1 MGMQAR
7 VKTRL
12 SSPLLENASQAVGRH
27 RVSARGDEERVATR
41 IAQKRRTPLSHVT
54 VHGFERDGIQ
64 RDDAFLG
71 ALAKETDARI
81 REIDISELEPCKF
94 GDTGTTRIEQFEKG
108 LVAQTNGIVFAY
120 GKQSP
125 DVGVAR
131 LAPEGRAPTWATKS
145 LPRD

>member
-1 MGMQAR
+1 MPEHLLHAAQVGAALDQIRREGMTHVMGMQAR

-71 ALAKETDARI
+71 ALAKETGC
-81 REIDISELEPCKF
+81 SH
-94 GDTGTTRIEQFEKG
+94 
-108 LVAQTNGIVFAY
+108 
-120 GKQSP
+120 
-125 DVGVAR
+125 
-131 LAPEGRAPTWATKS
+131 
-145 LPRD
+145 PRN